1 MSFAQRWAS
10 CLPNLRAGSVSA
22 YRPAVHSFTSP
33 RIFRN
38 SSTMT
43 FPPSQKRPLARR
55 LLKPLSIT
63 ASTALV
69 GTVLYYNHEP
79 SRHFMCAIERCG
91 RAGLVGVRV
100 AINYKL
106 MLSKTYKDSEEEARA
121 KSNCHTRSANLV
133 LKALQKSGGIYIKL
147 GQHVSAMVYILPP
160 EWTSTMAVLQDK
172 CPPTPYQEIE
182 ELFQHDMGLSLD
194 DLFSEF
200 DSEPIGV
207 ASLAQVHRARLRST
221 DREVAV
227 KMQHPFLDEFCKI
240 DMDTVSF
247 ILSTIKRVFPEFGF
261 EWLSEEM
268 NESLPQELNFVFEAN
283 NANKVRENFKE
294 LIEKKKTALII
305 PEIVWAQR
313 RILCMEFI
321 HGQRIDNLEYM
332 KEHSIDSNRVSVELT
347 RIFSEMIYNH
357 GFVHCD
363 PHPGNVLIRPA
374 KKSRF
379 GTGVNFEIVLLDHGL
394 YRTLDDQ
401 LRTDYAHLWTSLI
414 RGNEEDIKKYSLR
427 VGGTS
432 AHRLFASVMT
442 GRSWDT
448 VNTQDL
454 STERTQT
461 ELEKMTAGA
470 FELLI
475 DIAGLLANMPRIVLL
490 LLKTNDLLRSVDE
503 VLRTDQD
510 SSMTYV
516 VMGRYCAKAVW
527 DDIRSTLLHKIHH
540 YGLSLKLAKELISAW
555 YEFESLEIMLW
566 LYQTKNLWMDRI
578 KHFKST
584 TILPSDQTYQQNL

>member
-1 MSFAQRWAS
+1 MDGGAQRKCQWNFAVTRLIGAMASTKKKVVFNERIIPFSVLLIRFRSGRFRYFLTFNIHYMSFAQRWAS
-10 CLPNLRAGSVSA
+10 CLPNLRAGSVTA

-121 KSNCHTRSANLV
+121 KSYCHTRSANLV

-182 ELFQHDMGLSLD
+182 ELFQHDMGLSLN

-200 DSEPIGV
+200 DPEPIGV

-221 DREVAV
+221 DQEVAV

-313 RILCMEFI
+313 RILCME
-321 HGQRIDNLEYM
+321 
-332 KEHSIDSNRVSVELT
+332 
-347 RIFSEMIYNH
+347 
-357 GFVHCD
+357 C
-363 PHPGNVLIRPA
+363 
-374 KKSRF
+374 
-379 GTGVNFEIVLLDHGL
+379 
-394 YRTLDDQ
+394 
-401 LRTDYAHLWTSLI
+401 
-414 RGNEEDIKKYSLR
+414 
-427 VGGTS
+427 
-432 AHRLFASVMT
+432 
-442 GRSWDT
+442 
-448 VNTQDL
+448 
-454 STERTQT
+454 
-461 ELEKMTAGA
+461 
-470 FELLI
+470 
-475 DIAGLLANMPRIVLL
+475 
-490 LLKTNDLLRSVDE
+490 
-503 VLRTDQD
+503 
-510 SSMTYV
+510 
-516 VMGRYCAKAVW
+516 
-527 DDIRSTLLHKIHH
+527 
-540 YGLSLKLAKELISAW
+540 
-555 YEFESLEIMLW
+555 
-566 LYQTKNLWMDRI
+566 
-578 KHFKST
+578 
-584 TILPSDQTYQQNL
+584 

>member
-1 MSFAQRWAS
+1 
-10 CLPNLRAGSVSA
+10 
-22 YRPAVHSFTSP
+22 
-33 RIFRN
+33 
-38 SSTMT
+38 MT

-63 ASTALV
+63 ASTALI

-121 KSNCHTRSANLV
+121 KSNCHTTSANLV

-182 ELFQHDMGLSLD
+182 ELFQNDMGTSLD

-200 DSEPIGV
+200 DPVPIGV

-221 DREVAV
+221 GEEVAV

-268 NESLPQELNFVFEAN
+268 NESLPQELNFVFEAS

-294 LIEKKKTALII
+294 LIETKKTALII
-305 PEIVWAQR
+305 PKIVWAHR

-321 HGQRIDNLEYM
+321 RGQRIDNLAYM
-332 KEHSIDSNRVSVELT
+332 EEHSIDSNRVSIELT

-379 GTGVNFEIVLLDHGL
+379 GTGLNFEIVLLDHGL

-432 AHRLFASVMT
+432 AHKLFASVMT

-454 STERTQT
+454 STERSQT
-461 ELEKMTAGA
+461 ELEKMTEGA

-510 SSMTYV
+510 YSMTYV

-527 DDIRSTLLHKIHH
+527 DDIRSTLLDKIRH
-540 YGLSLKLAKELISAW
+540 YGLSIKLAKELISAW

-566 LYQTKNLWMDRI
+566 LYQTKSLWMDRI
-578 KHFKST
+578 KHFKSP
-584 TILPSDQTYQQNL
+584 TILPSDQTYQQHL